1 MKIDLT
7 NQEYKN
13 LVMEFS
19 FDSDI
24 KPEIYRVLKY
34 NHYVENLGINDN
46 QMDDLVFKIQD
57 KICDIYL
64 NNLKN

>member
-1 MKIDLT
+1 MEIDLT

-34 NHYVENLGINDN
+34 NYYVEHLGINDD

>member
-1 MKIDLT
+1 MEIDLT

-34 NHYVENLGINDN
+34 NYYVENLDINND
-46 QMDDLVFKIQD
+46 QMDNLVFKIQD

-64 NNLKN
+64 NNLKK

>member
-1 MKIDLT
+1 MEIDLT

-24 KPEIYRVLKY
+24 KPEIYRV
-34 NHYVENLGINDN
+34 
-46 QMDDLVFKIQD
+46 FK
-57 KICDIYL
+57 
-64 NNLKN
+64 

>member
-1 MKIDLT
+1 MEIDLT

-34 NHYVENLGINDN
+34 NYYVENLDINND
-46 QMDDLVFKIQD
+46 QMDNLVFKIQD